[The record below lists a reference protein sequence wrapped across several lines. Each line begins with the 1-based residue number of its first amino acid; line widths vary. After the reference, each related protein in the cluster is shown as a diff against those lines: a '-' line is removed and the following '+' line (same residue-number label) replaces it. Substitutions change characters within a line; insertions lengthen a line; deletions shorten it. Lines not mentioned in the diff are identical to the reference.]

1 MALAAPIEILINK
14 TNICAN
20 KRSAVM
26 DQVITPQRKALAVRG
41 IQMLIVGVMM
51 NIGVTIIGFL
61 ALVQFL
67 WMVFASER
75 NSYITDLGVN
85 IRDWYGTA
93 IAFMLGNGEQ
103 KPFPWK
109 SI

>member
-1 MALAAPIEILINK
+1 
-14 TNICAN
+14 
-20 KRSAVM
+20 M
-26 DQVITPQRKALAVRG
+26 DHVLTPQRKALAVRG
-41 IQMLIVGVMM
+41 IQMLIIGAML

-67 WMVFASER
+67 WMVFARER
-75 NSYITDLGVN
+75 NSSIADLGVD

-93 IAFMLGNGEQ
+93 IAFMLGNSEQ

>member
-1 MALAAPIEILINK
+1 
-14 TNICAN
+14 
-20 KRSAVM
+20 M

-75 NSYITDLGVN
+75 NSSIADLGVN
-85 IRDWYGTA
+85 IREWYSTA
-93 IAFMLGNGEQ
+93 IAFMLGNSEQ

-109 SI
+109 NI

>member
-1 MALAAPIEILINK
+1 
-14 TNICAN
+14 
-20 KRSAVM
+20 M
-26 DQVITPQRKALAVRG
+26 DQVLTPQRKALAVRG
-41 IQMLIVGVMM
+41 IQMLIIGAML

-67 WMVFASER
+67 WMVLASER

-93 IAFMLGNGEQ
+93 IAFMLGEGEQ

>member
-1 MALAAPIEILINK
+1 
-14 TNICAN
+14 
-20 KRSAVM
+20 M
-26 DQVITPQRKALAVRG
+26 DQVLTPQRKALAVRG
-41 IQMLIVGVMM
+41 IQMLIIGAML

-67 WMVFASER
+67 WMLFTNER
-75 NSYITDLGVN
+75 NNAIADLVVK
-85 IRDWYGTA
+85 IKDWYGNA
-93 IAFMLGNGEQ
+93 IAFMLGNSEQ